1 LEKAKNEELLKT
13 IELNQKRHKKELE
26 NVKLLHAQELYML
39 KKKLSSKEKEKE

>member
-1 LEKAKNEELLKT
+1 MVKL

-39 KKKLSSKEKEKE
+39 KKKLSTREKEKEKE